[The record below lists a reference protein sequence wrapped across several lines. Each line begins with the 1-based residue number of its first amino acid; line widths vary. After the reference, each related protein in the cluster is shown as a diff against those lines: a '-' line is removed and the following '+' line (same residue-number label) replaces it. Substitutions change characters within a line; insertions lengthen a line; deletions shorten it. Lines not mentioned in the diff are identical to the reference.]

1 MVCGGS
7 GMSGV
12 DGGEGGSGVAI
23 GNGGSISSCTSS
35 ACSAA
40 GGKQSAMSISP
51 ATRYAHY
58 RLLLLSKHQTLCMK
72 KCRPSCPRAP
82 FQSFGPY
89 NLTPAGAPLGEA
101 RTFFSSVATRGGR
114 VAAFATFKKDT
125 TLERQGRFTLSTLQ
139 GGARAGES

>member
-1 MVCGGS
+1 MKYLAPGLLS
-7 GMSGV
+7 F
-12 DGGEGGSGVAI
+12 
-23 GNGGSISSCTSS
+23 GSI
-35 ACSAA
+35 
-40 GGKQSAMSISP
+40 
-51 ATRYAHY
+51 
-58 RLLLLSKHQTLCMK
+58 
-72 KCRPSCPRAP
+72 
-82 FQSFGPY
+82 